1 MTLGDLVAVLD
12 RRDAAA
18 LDVVLDPDVVLVS
31 DGGGRVVTPLRPVRG
46 AGAVA
51 RLVTALV
58 PADAVLSAA
67 SVNARPGV
75 VVRRAGRACAVIVPV
90 LEGSAVT
97 HVWVVL
103 NPDKL
108 ERWHRVPD

>member
-1 MTLGDLVAVLD
+1 VTLEDLVAVLG
-12 RRDAAA
+12 RRDVAA
-18 LDVVLDPDVVLVS
+18 LGAVLDPDVVLVS
-31 DGGGRVVTPLRPVRG
+31 DGGGQVVTPLRPVRG

-51 RLVTALV
+51 RLVAGLVTADSL
-58 PADAVLSAA
+58 LSTA
-67 SVNARPGV
+67 SVNTRPGV
-75 VVRRAGRACAVIVPV
+75 VVRRDGRACAVIVPV

-108 ERWHRVPD
+108 ERWHRVPG